1 MSEAGDLPPQDVH
14 QRIVERVSDA
24 IVSINQEYRYT
35 YLNKKAEK
43 LLERS
48 EAELRGQTIW
58 KVFPKAVD
66 TIAED
71 KIKKSLTEQTQT
83 SYER

>member
-1 MSEAGDLPPQDVH
+1 MPEAGDLPPQDVH

-24 IVSINQEYRYT
+24 IVSIDQEYRYT

-43 LLERS
+43 LLEKS

-58 KVFPKAVD
+58 KAFPKSVD
-66 TIAED
+66 TIAEN
-71 KIKKSLTEQTQT
+71 KIKKSHTA
-83 SYER
+83 